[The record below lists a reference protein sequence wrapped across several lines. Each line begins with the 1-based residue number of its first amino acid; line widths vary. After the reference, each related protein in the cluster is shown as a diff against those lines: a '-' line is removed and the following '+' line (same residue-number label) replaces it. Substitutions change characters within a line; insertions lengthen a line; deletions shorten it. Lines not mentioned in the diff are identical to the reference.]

1 MSNIA
6 WTYLMYA
13 VVFLLLVLLVPPL
26 VKRVYYSKLMKDLD
40 EDNLIIYEK
49 HLDSF
54 IAKVTFSAFERE
66 SMRLSLY
73 EAKKDM
79 KKGDEL
85 IQFMTHM
92 RLNRKQRAQLG
103 ERGFY
108 FYLAQGK
115 IKKAEHMIDL
125 VKEFGT
131 SAQVEPL
138 VMQHSILL
146 KKEAKYIDQVKERY
160 EKLKDQNGNIPEN
173 NLVSAGT
180 FEYLIGLQYSYK
192 NDKANMKEW
201 LEKAEIHL
209 KGTPFESEI
218 SDLLKGR

>member
-1 MSNIA
+1 MNTG
-6 WTYLMYA
+6 WLYLMYA
-13 VVFLLLVLLVPPL
+13 VVFILLVVLVPPL
-26 VKRVYYSKLMKDLD
+26 VKRVYYSKLMKDL
-40 EDNLIIYEK
+40 EEGNFILYEK

-66 SMRLSLY
+66 SMRLSMY
-73 EAKKDM
+73 EALKDM

-115 IKKAEHMIDL
+115 IKKAEHMMDL

-131 SAQVEPL
+131 PAQYEPL
-138 VMQHSILL
+138 VIQHSILL
-146 KKEAKYIDQVKERY
+146 KKEAKYIDELKVRY
-160 EKLKDQNGNIPEN
+160 EKLKDAQGNIPAQAEN
-173 NLVSAGT
+173 TAGT

-192 NDKANMKEW
+192 KDQKNKKEW
-201 LEKAEIHL
+201 LEKASIHL

-218 SDLLKGR
+218 LEMLHA